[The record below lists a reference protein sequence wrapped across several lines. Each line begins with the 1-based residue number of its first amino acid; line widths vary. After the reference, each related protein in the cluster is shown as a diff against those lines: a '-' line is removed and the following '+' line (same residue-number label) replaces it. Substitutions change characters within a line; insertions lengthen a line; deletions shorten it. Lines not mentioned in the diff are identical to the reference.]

1 MDLVLIE
8 IKCFDTLPCHSKL
21 NLRIVFKTNQNCI
34 SSKIGIL
41 KMTLWG
47 RTLMYMKNMLHQ
59 E

>member
-21 NLRIVFKTNQNCI
+21 NLQIVFKTNQNCI

-41 KMTLWG
+41 KMTL
-47 RTLMYMKNMLHQ
+47 
-59 E
+59 